1 MKLRVKE
8 NSIRFRLTKSEVE
21 SFATSGI
28 VEEIVRFNQQ
38 NFSYSLEKVSGRKL
52 TASFENGK
60 ITVSVPI
67 EIANQWTDSEEI
79 SLEGYDGELKLLV
92 EKDFVC
98 LKPRKDEDE
107 SDNFPHPNQNQSC

>member
-1 MKLRVKE
+1 M
-8 NSIRFRLTKSEVE
+8 F
-21 SFATSGI
+21 
-28 VEEIVRFNQQ
+28 
-38 NFSYSLEKVSGRKL
+38 
-52 TASFENGK
+52 
-60 ITVSVPI
+60 VPI

-79 SLEGYDGELKLLV
+79 SLEGNDGELRLLI